1 MRARDGGSRGLS
13 RFAKIEIC
21 CASLC
26 ILENLTPLD
35 TLDMNYDFEGKTVL
49 VTGAS
54 GGIGEAFARE
64 LARRGARLVLV
75 ARSEDKLQKLSAE
88 LGNAHPI
95 ALDLGRPGSAQNV
108 ARELERLGLE
118 LDVLINN
125 AGFGLH
131 GRFDALSLEQQRAEI
146 DLNVT
151 ALFELTRLL
160 MPSIERRRGGV
171 ILVSSVAGYLP
182 TPYMAV
188 YGATKAFVLSFGEAL
203 WAEYRERGVRVLTLS
218 PGQTDTG
225 FFDRAGESLKQLKK
239 AAPVEVARL
248 GLAAF
253 AAGRASVVHGRQNW
267 ISTWLVRFFP
277 RATTAKL
284 SERIARP
291 RQELARAG

>member
-1 MRARDGGSRGLS
+1 MSYE
-13 RFAKIEIC
+13 FK
-21 CASLC
+21 
-26 ILENLTPLD
+26 N
-35 TLDMNYDFEGKTVL
+35 KTVL

-75 ARSEDKLQKLSAE
+75 ARSEDKLQKLAAE
-88 LGNAHPI
+88 LGNAHAF
-95 ALDLGRPGSAQNV
+95 ALDLGLSGSAQRI
-108 ARELERLGLE
+108 ADELGRLGLE
-118 LDVLINN
+118 LDVLVNN

-131 GRFDALSLEQQRAEI
+131 GRFDELALEAQRAEI

-160 MPSIERRRGGV
+160 LPSIERRQGGV
-171 ILVSSVAGYLP
+171 ILVASVAAYLP

-239 AAPVEVARL
+239 ATPDAVVRL

-267 ISTWLVRFFP
+267 LATWLLRFFP

-284 SERIARP
+284 SERMSRP
-291 RQELARAG
+291 SQEHARAG